1 MRRAG
6 TLAVATVLLVVALAG
21 AALAAAIDGD
31 RRDNRLVG
39 TERADTV
46 RGLGGDDAVY
56 GRGGADRLVGGLG
69 NDTVYGGDGDDNLLM
84 RDGVAGNDTARCGTG
99 QDTARVDSM
108 GEASF
113 YSSPFVP
120 GDRAEDALC
129 ETVVFRAEAT
139 GVLEKKE
146 TVDEIVVPEQ
156 PECGT
161 THQIRDEAPSAG
173 SPPGYA
179 LRSDTVDLAAYEGRR
194 VTVSGWVTYR
204 AEGCGRV
211 MDVTSLEEL

>member
-1 MRRAG
+1 M
-6 TLAVATVLLVVALAG
+6 
-21 AALAAAIDGD
+21 
-31 RRDNRLVG
+31 G
-39 TERADTV
+39 TERADTI
-46 RGLGGDDAVY
+46 RGFGGSDAVY
-56 GRGGADRLVGGLG
+56 GKGGADALGGG
-69 NDTVYGGDGDDNLLM
+69 PGGDTVRGGEGDDTLLM
-84 RDGVAGNDTARCGTG
+84 RDGVAGNDVVRCGTG

-113 YSSPFVP
+113 YGSPYTP
-120 GDRAEDALC
+120 SGRAEDALC

-146 TVDEIVVPEQ
+146 EPEVTVPEQ

-161 THQIRDEAPSAG
+161 THQIRDEAPPAG

-179 LRSDTVDLAAYEGRR
+179 LGSDTVDLAAHEGRR

-204 AEGCGRV
+204 PEGCGRV
-211 MDVTSLEEL
+211 MDVTSLEER